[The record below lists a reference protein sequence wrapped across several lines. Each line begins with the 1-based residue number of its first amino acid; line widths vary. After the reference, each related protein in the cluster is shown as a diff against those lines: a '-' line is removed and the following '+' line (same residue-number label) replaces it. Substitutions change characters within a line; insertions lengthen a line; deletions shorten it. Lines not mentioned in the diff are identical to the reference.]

1 MKQLA
6 ILFLSLILY
15 ISIASAKQK
24 TNNVSLKQLIQ
35 KVKNSTGDDRRMAMN
50 TLKVKLRSMNQE
62 TRQHVMRD
70 LQKSFAGKQNQ
81 HSRQRALQTGTSR
94 KRTMHT
100 GNTGSLQPPSSG
112 GMHAN
117 PSQTPAHSSPV
128 TVPHQPSIPSTPQM
142 PYQPGPSLP
151 HAPHQPG
158 PSIPQIPHSQPPS
171 PQMPSH
177 QMPSPGMPSPHFGQP
192 GGHK

>member
-15 ISIASAKQK
+15 ISMASAKNK
-24 TNNVSLKQLIQ
+24 TNDASLKHLIQ
-35 KVKNSTGDDRRMAMN
+35 KVKKSTGDDRRVAMN
-50 TLKVKLRSMNQE
+50 ALKVKLRSMNQE

-117 PSQTPAHSSPV
+117 PSQTPAHSSPT
-128 TVPHQPSIPSTPQM
+128 TVPHQPAHSSPQT
-142 PYQPGPSLP
+142 
-151 HAPHQPG
+151 PHQPG

>member
-1 MKQLA
+1 MRLLV

-15 ISIASAKQK
+15 ISMANAKQK
-24 TNNVSLKQLIQ
+24 TNDVSIKQLIK
-35 KVKNSTGDDRRMAMN
+35 KVKNSTGDDRRVAMN

-70 LQKSFAGKQNQ
+70 LQKSFAGNQNQ
-81 HSRQRALQTGTSR
+81 YSRQRALQTGTGQ
-94 KRTMHT
+94 RTMHT
-100 GNTGSLQPPSSG
+100 GNTGSMQPPSG
-112 GMHAN
+112 GMHTN
-117 PSQTPAHSSPV
+117 PFQTPSHSSPV
-128 TVPHQPSIPSTPQM
+128 TMPHQGPIPSAPQMPHQPVPSVPQVPHQPT
-142 PYQPGPSLP
+142 
-151 HAPHQPG
+151 
-158 PSIPQIPHSQPPS
+158 S